1 MPVITRRRTATAV
14 LAAASLLAVAA
25 CSGGQDDQSDPE
37 GPTTLTIFTMENTDQ
52 DLDTNRFTEYVRE
65 ELGIELEFQTTT
77 YDGTAAGEA
86 RQISLASGDL
96 PDVYALVSWV
106 NQFSQ
111 TELLNLGSQGVLQPL
126 NDLIAEHA
134 PNISQAFADHPELEA
149 LATAPDGNIY
159 GLPQWNDCFH
169 CTYQA
174 KLWLNTEWLD
184 TLGLEMPTTTE
195 EMREVLEAFV
205 TQDPNG
211 NGQADEIGIG
221 GAVQIADVIPYFM
234 NAFAYDPL
242 GGETTTLSLALDGDQ
257 VVTQA
262 TTEEWREGL
271 EYIAGLYADGLIDQ
285 SSFTQNAEAL
295 QAKGNN
301 ADAPLLGGCTAL
313 HPAICVELS
322 DENTRHTA
330 YDAVPPL
337 TGPNGAQYTTYN
349 FPSTPGAMWAITATA
364 SEAEQIAAIMLA
376 DLLYTVE
383 GRNLGQF
390 GLEDV
395 AWRLP
400 EADEVALDP
409 ELEPI
414 VALIPADADNP
425 DSVNGAWGSSAQL
438 YAPAEWR
445 NAEVQPEDPYLVSGY
460 ERRLFEATQLYADHV
475 PQDMVFPY
483 WRVWVDGSLSGELA
497 TLQTNI
503 SSYIDQTNVEFITG
517 QRDITDDAAWDAYV
531 QGFEGLGLS
540 RYVEIYQTS
549 YDASAAG

>member
-1 MPVITRRRTATAV
+1 MPVTTRRRAATAV
-14 LAAASLLAVAA
+14 LAAASLVAVAA
-25 CSGGQDDQSDPE
+25 CSGGQDEPE
-37 GPTTLTIFTMENTDQ
+37 ADGPTTLTIFTMQGTDQ
-52 DLDTNRFTEYVRE
+52 DLDTNRFTDYVRE
-65 ELGIELEFQTTT
+65 QLDIEIEFQTTT

-96 PDVYALVSWV
+96 PDLYALVSWV

-126 NDLIAEHA
+126 NGLIDEHA
-134 PNISQAFADHPELEA
+134 PNIAQAFVDHPELEA

-169 CTYQA
+169 CTYQS
-174 KLWLNTEWLD
+174 KLWMNTEWLD

-195 EMREVLEAFV
+195 EMRTVLEAFV
-205 TQDPNG
+205 TEDPNG
-211 NGQADEIGIG
+211 NGQADEIGVG

-242 GGETTTLSLALDGDQ
+242 GGESTTLSLALDGDQ

-262 TTEEWREGL
+262 ITDEWRDGL
-271 EYIAGLYADGLIDQ
+271 EYIAGLYEDGLIDQ
-285 SSFTQNAEAL
+285 ASFTQNAEAL

-301 ADAPLLGGCTAL
+301 ADAPLLGSCTAL

-337 TGPNGAQYTTYN
+337 TGPDGAQYATYN
-349 FPSTPGAMWAITATA
+349 FPSTPGAMWAITTTA
-364 SEAEQIAAIMLA
+364 SEAEQIAAIKLA
-376 DLLYTVE
+376 DLLYTLE

-400 EADEVALDP
+400 EAGEVALDP
-409 ELEPI
+409 TLEPI
-414 VALIPADADNP
+414 VALLPGDESNP
-425 DSVNGAWGSSAQL
+425 DSVNGAWGSTAQL

-445 NAEVQPEDPYLVSGY
+445 NAEVQPDDPYLVSGY
-460 ERRLFEATQLYADHV
+460 ERRLFDATELYADHV
-475 PQDMVFPY
+475 PEDQVFPA
-483 WRVWVDGSLSGELA
+483 WRVWVDGTLSGELA

-503 SSYIDQTNVEFITG
+503 ASYIDQTNVEFVTG
-517 QRDITDDAAWDAYV
+517 QRDITDDAAWDDYL

-540 RYVEIYQTS
+540 RYLEIYQQS
-549 YDASAAG
+549 YDASTSG